1 MNNLEKIR
9 EYWNTRSEGYRQQI
23 EKEREEHK
31 DEFYKE
37 YFRQIPEGSK
47 VLDIGCGP
55 GFFSLLLSSLDMK
68 VTAVD
73 YSEGMLEKA
82 KDLLN
87 RNGYHNAEFIRADAQ
102 RLPFADT
109 SFDAVVSRNLVWNLE
124 NPEAAYKEWLR
135 ILKPGGK
142 LFIFDG
148 NHYCYLYNE
157 EYASI
162 QPKVDASS
170 NHVLLGIKTNVI
182 DEIARELP
190 LSRQVRPQWD
200 EEALGRLKAGAFKSE
215 VLLWEGEKKRLP
227 VRFAVTAVK

>member
-135 ILKPGGK
+135 TLKPGGK

-200 EEALGRLKAGAFKSE
+200 EEALGRLKAGAVKSE

>member
-37 YFRQIPEGSK
+37 YFRQIPEVSK

-55 GFFSLLLSSLDMK
+55 GFFSLLLASLGMN
-68 VTAVD
+68 VTAAD

-87 RNGYHNAEFIRADAQ
+87 RNGYHDVEFCRADAQ
-102 RLPFADT
+102 HLPFADA

-124 NPEAAYKEWLR
+124 DPEAAYKEFLNR
-135 ILKPGGK
+135 AESFSFLTAITTA
-142 LFIFDG
+142 ICITR
-148 NHYCYLYNE
+148 NM
-157 EYASI
+157 
-162 QPKVDASS
+162 
-170 NHVLLGIKTNVI
+170 
-182 DEIARELP
+182 P
-190 LSRQVRPQWD
+190 LSSR
-200 EEALGRLKAGAFKSE
+200 RLT
-215 VLLWEGEKKRLP
+215 LLVITSSLASKRTLSMTS
-227 VRFAVTAVK
+227 RAICL

>member
-37 YFRQIPEGSK
+37 YFRQIPEVSK

-55 GFFSLLLSSLDMK
+55 GFFSLLLASLGMN
-68 VTAVD
+68 VTAAD

-87 RNGYHNAEFIRADAQ
+87 RNGYHDVEFCRADAQ
-102 RLPFADT
+102 HLPFADA
-109 SFDAVVSRNLVWNLE
+109 SFDAVVSRNLV
-124 NPEAAYKEWLR
+124 
-135 ILKPGGK
+135 
-142 LFIFDG
+142 FVFDG
-148 NHYCYLYNE
+148 NHYCYLYNV

-182 DEIARELP
+182 DDIARD
-190 LSRQVRPQWD
+190 LSLSKQVRPQWD
-200 EEALGRLKAGAFKSE
+200 EEVLGRLKACAVKSE

>member
-9 EYWNTRSEGYRQQI
+9 EYWNTLSEGYRQQI

-37 YFRQIPEGSK
+37 YFRQIPKGSK

-55 GFFSLLLSSLDMK
+55 GFFSLLLASLGMK
-68 VTAVD
+68 VTAAD
-73 YSEGMLEKA
+73 YSEGMLGKA

-87 RNGYHNAEFIRADAQ
+87 VNGFHGAEFVRADAQ
-102 RLPFADT
+102 HLPFADA

-124 NPEAAYKEWLR
+124 DPEAAYKEWLR
-135 ILKPGGK
+135 VLKPGGK
-142 LFIFDG
+142 LFVFDG
-148 NHYCYLYNE
+148 NYYCYLYNE

-162 QPKVDASS
+162 QPKVAASS

-182 DEIARELP
+182 DDIARELP

-200 EEALGRLKAGAFKSE
+200 EDILSRLKAAEVKAE
-215 VLLWEGEKKRLP
+215 VLLWEGEENRLP
-227 VRFAVTAVK
+227 VRFAVIAVK

>member
-9 EYWNTRSEGYRQQI
+9 EYWNTRSEGYRQQV

-55 GFFSLLLSSLDMK
+55 GFFSLLLASLGLK
-68 VTAVD
+68 VTAAD

-87 RNGYHNAEFIRADAQ
+87 RNGYHNVEFCRADAQ
-102 RLPFADT
+102 HLPFADA

-124 NPEAAYKEWLR
+124 DPGAAYKEWLR
-135 ILKPGGK
+135 VLKPGGK
-142 LFIFDG
+142 LFVFDG
-148 NHYCYLYNE
+148 NHYCYLFNE
-157 EYASI
+157 DYASI
-162 QPKVDASS
+162 QPKVNESS
-170 NHVLLGIKTNVI
+170 NHVLLGVKTNVI
-182 DEIARELP
+182 DDIARELP

-200 EEALGRLKAGAFKSE
+200 EDILSRLKAAE
-215 VLLWEGEKKRLP
+215 VCCFGKEKRTVSLC
-227 VRFAVTAVK
+227 VLQ